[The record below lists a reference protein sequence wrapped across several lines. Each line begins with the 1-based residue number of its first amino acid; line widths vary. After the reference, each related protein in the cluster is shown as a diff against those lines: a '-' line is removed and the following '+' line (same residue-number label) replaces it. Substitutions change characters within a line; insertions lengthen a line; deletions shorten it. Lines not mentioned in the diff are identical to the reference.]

1 MVLLIPIR
9 LGCLRIIVSD
19 AYIEGVASVVGLAA
33 RCRVVIV
40 DLVKPFSTALIASIV
55 QWSRRV
61 LRLLRGKLRLL
72 SVGCLVPLN

>member
-1 MVLLIPIR
+1 MVLLMPIR

-40 DLVKPFSTALIASIV
+40 DLVKPFSTALIASVV
-55 QWSRRV
+55 QWSRCL
-61 LRLLRGKLRLL
+61 LRLLRSKRLLL
-72 SVGCLVPLN
+72 SVGWFLPLD